1 MIVIS
6 SALFIYLSVFLL
18 KVVQVGTTDKL
29 QFTIAYYC
37 MEIWAVLQ
45 YYSNNNL
52 FRLYKWVQSRMQ
64 QFYKWVLLHKTWLF
78 YK

>member
-37 MEIWAVLQ
+37 VKIWAVLQ
-45 YYSNNNL
+45 
-52 FRLYKWVQSRMQ
+52 WVEQQQ
-64 QFYKWVLLHKTWLF
+64 QFIPVVQVGTIENAAVLQVGITA
-78 YK
+78 